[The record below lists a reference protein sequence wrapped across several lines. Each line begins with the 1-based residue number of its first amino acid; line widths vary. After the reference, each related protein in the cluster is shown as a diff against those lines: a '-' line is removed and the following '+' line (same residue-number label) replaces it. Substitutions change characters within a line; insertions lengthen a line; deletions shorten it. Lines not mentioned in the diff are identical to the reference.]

1 MSQIKKEQITEAIKE
16 ANSILDSWLNMGKS
30 YYHILSDLNGMI
42 KSLLIKNMQEANW
55 RSKDRITSSFDIEA
69 QMNAEYTIQ
78 GITILPTTSWKS
90 QQHIYDTL
98 KEIISAIDFKS
109 LIVKREEKSIQD
121 IKQFNFKS
129 IEEITF

>member
-1 MSQIKKEQITEAIKE
+1 MSQIKKEVIQEAIKE
-16 ANSILDSWLNMGKS
+16 ANIIINSWFNMGKS
-30 YYHILSDLNGMI
+30 YQHIIVDLNGMI
-42 KSLLIKNMQEANW
+42 KSLFIKNIQGCNW
-55 RSKDRITSSFDIEA
+55 RSKDRATNSFEVEA
-69 QMNAEYTIQ
+69 NMNPEYYIQ

-121 IKQFNFKS
+121 IKQFNLKS